1 MAAPGKARRHGSRER
16 VENPV
21 DAQLHGYMM
30 TFRKTYDKLKAHAE
44 YQGGSKMTKI
54 GSLLRIAAVAGAA
67 LCIAATSAAVAKD
80 WRGWNIHAPGFPNTI
95 ALEDFAKAVTEKT
108 NGELT
113 LKVYNNGVLGNQPDA
128 IEQTRNGAL
137 DFANFNLG
145 PMGPIVPMTN
155 VVSLPFLFSSEEQ
168 MHHAMDGEI
177 GKRFSDAMEKKG
189 LLALSYFDSGSRSMF
204 NNVRPINTP
213 ADVKGMKVRVMN
225 NQLYVDMMAALG
237 GNATPLAM
245 GEVYQSLKTGVV
257 DGAEN
262 NYPTYEEYKLNE
274 VAKYY
279 STTKHLIIPECLCV
293 SKASWDQL
301 SPETQTIVRQAAIDA
316 AQEQR
321 KLWAAASD
329 KAKQDVIAQGA
340 QVNEISDLTPFQ
352 EAMAPVYDKFYKDN
366 PDLKAVVEEIR
377 AIK

>member
-1 MAAPGKARRHGSRER
+1 MRFPTLTAIA
-16 VENPV
+16 V
-21 DAQLHGYMM
+21 
-30 TFRKTYDKLKAHAE
+30 T
-44 YQGGSKMTKI
+44 GGI
-54 GSLLRIAAVAGAA
+54 FVAGAA
-67 LCIAATSAAVAKD
+67 GAAE
-80 WRGWNIHAPGFPNTI
+80 WRGWNIHAPGYPNTV
-95 ALEDFAKAVTEKT
+95 ALEHFAAAVSEKT

-113 LKVYNNGVLGNQPDA
+113 LKVYNNGVLGDQPDA

-168 MHHAMDGEI
+168 MHHVMDGQI
-177 GKRFSDAMEKKG
+177 GRDFSDAMEKKG
-189 LLALSYFDSGSRSMF
+189 LVALSYFDSGSRSMF
-204 NNVRPINTP
+204 NNVRPITKP
-213 ADVKGMKVRVMN
+213 DDVKGMKVRVMN

-237 GNATPLAM
+237 GNATPLPM

-274 VAKYY
+274 VAKFY

-293 SKASWDQL
+293 SKASWDKL
-301 SPETQTIVRQAAIDA
+301 SPETQDIVRKAAVDA
-316 AQEQR
+316 AVEQR
-321 KLWAAASD
+321 KLWADASE
-329 KAKQDVIAQGA
+329 KAKMDVEAQGA
-340 QVNEISDLTPFQ
+340 KVNEITDLSPFQ
-352 EAMAPVYDKFYKDN
+352 NAMGPVYDKFYTDF

-377 AIK
+377 AVK